1 MLAGRALNGN
11 YYSVEM
17 DLARTK
23 QVLDVFSHNKI
34 HCALIQ
40 LLKETQ
46 HKSKLLLNTPLA
58 VGRQSQQLKG
68 PESFLPD
75 LFPGP
80 VVGRGSS
87 LPQSLLKTQIPPGEL
102 WQVT

>member
-17 DLARTK
+17 NLARTK

-46 HKSKLLLNTPLA
+46 HKSKLLLKADNHN
-58 VGRQSQQLKG
+58 S
-68 PESFLPD
+68 
-75 LFPGP
+75 
-80 VVGRGSS
+80 
-87 LPQSLLKTQIPPGEL
+87 
-102 WQVT
+102 